1 MEIWR
6 RIRWVLQITLV
17 LASLMGL
24 TLPIAAQGAGGV
36 IVGSIKD
43 AQGGALPGVSLTLRN
58 VDSGVVR
65 TGVTEGDGT
74 YRLPGL
80 PPGRYLLTAEL
91 QGFANT
97 ESTDITITIGLEM
110 QRDLTL
116 APRGVQESV
125 TVTGESPV
133 VETTRTEVGALI
145 TQEQIESLPL
155 AKSLPIT
162 HALQQPGTSMNNM

>member
-1 MEIWR
+1 MEISR
-6 RIRWVLQITLV
+6 RIRWVLRITLV

-36 IVGSIKD
+36 IAGTIKD
-43 AQGGALPGVSLTLRN
+43 AQGGALPGVTLTLRN
-58 VDSGVVR
+58 VESGVVR
-65 TGVTEGDGT
+65 TGVSEGNGT

-80 PPGRYLLTAEL
+80 PPGRYQLLAEL

-110 QRDLTL
+110 QRDITM
-116 APRGVQESV
+116 APQGVQETV

-133 VETTRTEVGALI
+133 VETTRTEVASVV
-145 TQEQIESLPL
+145 TQEQIESLP
-155 AKSLPIT
+155 
-162 HALQQPGTSMNNM
+162 